1 MVAIASPALD
11 MRIGVPDDGN
21 APTGTTQRVA
31 FDQLAAGFGPGFN
44 GPILV
49 VVELPGSGADVVLE
63 RVADALRSD
72 PGVAA
77 VTAPTLNERGRAAV
91 LPVKPTPTPQDA
103 CTDRTGR
110 PISADVS
117 QSGSTHGRGQLS
129 RYL

>member
-1 MVAIASPALD
+1 MVAIAIPALD

-77 VTAPTLNERGRAAV
+77 VTAPTLNDTGDAAV
-91 LPVKPTPTPQDA
+91 LTVNPTTAPRSEEHTSELQSLM
-103 CTDRTGR
+103 R
-110 PISADVS
+110 ISYAVFCLTKKK
-117 QSGSTHGRGQLS
+117 Q
-129 RYL
+129 